1 MSDVAT
7 NQNALRPVLIGAL
20 ALVVV
25 GALLL
30 GVGDIFSEAVGS
42 LSDGLPY
49 VAGVLLVCWGLWKV
63 DKALVAEEM
72 AKPSSGDRRRLI
84 FALRASLV
92 LSGVSFLTTLFG
104 MFSFISGSDTSLG
117 QSVSGWAIAVG
128 TTFGIQV
135 ILFVVSLTLGE
146 RLVALRPRFDDTHNR
161 ALSNAARRG
170 ALEHPESRFYDMST
184 KILGLLAVTLLL
196 MLAISAFGIF
206 SLLDLWEAIK
216 GLINGEAESQA
227 WLGVMFIFLAI
238 VFARI
243 FRLFHSLWNPMIL
256 SFLFFVYLGSLA
268 VSALFSFDSYYQIF
282 QSDEDALARR
292 GAIVREETSAKMQ
305 IANNAFI
312 IAMDDLRDGDVAD
325 RLNTE
330 VESGIDELIQ
340 GANQLEGIFQAAF
353 TDRIARNQQRNEQ
366 IDAQI
371 SALNDQLNAAIA
383 AVVSVATDR
392 SQVEA
397 VIASI
402 TDEQDVARTRL
413 ENARTQRRTIQD
425 TILSNRARAN
435 CEEQGLTE
443 GICEGSSGI
452 PDCGTRCLAWKAE
465 ADRLEQV
472 DLIRAE
478 QAIAQAEEEL
488 EQLSGRLEAQRLNQ
502 LAGSTSPEDDQARV
516 AQIRARFQA
525 QIDALEQSRPQLQ
538 AGAQEA
544 SGAFDVTT
552 LRTNYAEFISNPGDE
567 TLNGFVSTCRDVRD
581 TLLGEG
587 VTDIQNFECQ
597 PASMVRFAQQA
608 SRIMQAEERFN
619 QQCGDGTDG
628 SLVAPPFTSGAGANE
643 IDTALNNLS
652 APSDDLQDLRALVE
666 QTRRCLEIANVG
678 PATVRDAVSDLTEII
693 STYLSESSD
702 MRRSIEDLRRAS
714 PFAVGAASGA
724 VFIDMLILFI
734 GFLVAMTRPSSLYD
748 NPLDPEIQQI
758 ENNLN
763 RIAGHYAPDKKTATG
778 MRIFNSY
785 LEERYIDPSHAKDGA
800 ANPENTFRY
809 TIDIDAVRPEHKL
822 LVKAILSEIPLR
834 YRQTKDFRP
843 LSAGP
848 HADSVPRTTIN
859 QAMVSLISSIAHD
872 AEVGEF
878 IHQNNG
884 AAVEKSWLTGWTEN
898 NPPPQQKTPQQQNK
912 KNPGEPFQG

>member
-20 ALVVV
+20 ALVAV
-25 GALLL
+25 GALFF
-30 GVGDIFSEAVGS
+30 VFGDVFTGAIGT

-104 MFSFISGSDTSLG
+104 MFNFVSGSGTSLG
-117 QSVSGWAIAVG
+117 QTISGWAISVG

-146 RLVALRPRFDDTHNR
+146 RLVALRPRFDDSHNR
-161 ALSNAARRG
+161 ALSNAAGRG
-170 ALEHPESRFYDMST
+170 AREHPESRFYEMST
-184 KILGLLAVTLLL
+184 KVIGLVSVTLLL
-196 MLAISAFGIF
+196 LLAISAFGIF
-206 SLLDLWEAIK
+206 SLKDLWEAIK

-227 WLGVMFIFLAI
+227 WLGVAFILIAIALAR
-238 VFARI
+238 FFGLMR
-243 FRLFHSLWNPMIL
+243 SLWTPMIL
-256 SFLFFVYLGSLA
+256 SFLFIVYLGSLA

-282 QSDEDALARR
+282 QSDEDAMARR

-325 RLNTE
+325 RLNAE
-330 VESGIDELIQ
+330 VEIGIDRLIQ
-340 GANQLEGIFQAAF
+340 SASELEGIFQTAF
-353 TDRIARNQQRNEQ
+353 NDRIVRNQERNAQ
-366 IDAQI
+366 IDTQI
-371 SALNDQLNAAIA
+371 SALNDQLDSAIA

-452 PDCGTRCLAWKAE
+452 PDCGTRCRAWKAE

-538 AGAQEA
+538 AGAQET

-608 SRIMQAEERFN
+608 TRIMQAEERFN
-619 QQCGDGTDG
+619 QQCGDGTDDP
-628 SLVAPPFTSGAGANE
+628 LVAQSSTGGAGLNE
-643 IDTALNNLS
+643 TDTALNNLS

-693 STYLSESSD
+693 STYLGESSD
-702 MRRSIEDLRRAS
+702 MRRSIEDFRRAS

-763 RIAGHYAPDKKTATG
+763 RIAAHYAPDNKTATG
-778 MRIFNSY
+778 MRIFMSY
-785 LEERYIDPSHAKDGA
+785 LEERYIDPSHARDGA
-800 ANPENTFRY
+800 ANPENAFRY
-809 TIDIDAVRPEHKL
+809 AIDTDAVQSEHKQ
-822 LVKAILSEIPLR
+822 LVKAILSQIPLR
-834 YRQTKDFRP
+834 YRQTKDFQP

-848 HADSVPRTTIN
+848 NADAVPRTTIN
-859 QAMVSLISSIAHD
+859 QAMVSLISGIAHD
-872 AEVGEF
+872 AEVGESV
-878 IHQNNG
+878 HQHNG
-884 AAVEKSWLTGWTEN
+884 PVGERSWLTRWADS
-898 NPPPQQKTPQQQNK
+898 NPPPEQNTQQNTTK
-912 KNPGEPFQG
+912 KNPGDPF